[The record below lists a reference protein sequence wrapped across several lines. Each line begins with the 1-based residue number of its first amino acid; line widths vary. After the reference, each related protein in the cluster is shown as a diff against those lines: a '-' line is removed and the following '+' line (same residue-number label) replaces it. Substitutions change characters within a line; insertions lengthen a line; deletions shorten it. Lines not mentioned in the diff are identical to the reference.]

1 MSNSGGAMKLMM
13 VMMAMTLLTTSHGI
27 GIPINT
33 SVVTVGYSASEC
45 NGLTDTGCRFA
56 HSELD
61 FDSEF
66 MLDSEFNVRLL
77 QTNEPHP
84 SKGALNPAISQ
95 ACNRPDHPER
105 CRGPPNKIS
114 IQEHCT
120 DQLNRAC
127 HRYP

>member
-1 MSNSGGAMKLMM
+1 MSHSGGAMKLMM

-33 SVVTVGYSASEC
+33 SVVTGGYSASRC
-45 NGLTDTGCRFA
+45 NGLTDMGCRFA

-61 FDSEF
+61 FDLEF
-66 MLDSEFNVRLL
+66 MLDSEFNIRLL
-77 QTNEPHP
+77 QTIPG
-84 SKGALNPAISQ
+84 SVVGQSLIAGKSVS
-95 ACNRPDHPER
+95 CNRPGDPQS
-105 CRGPPNKIS
+105 CRGLKNRTP

>member
-1 MSNSGGAMKLMM
+1 
-13 VMMAMTLLTTSHGI
+13 MTLVTTSHGI

-33 SVVTVGYSASEC
+33 SVITGGYAASRC
-45 NGLTDTGCRFA
+45 NGLTDTACRFA

-61 FDSEF
+61 FDLEF
-66 MLDSEFNVRLL
+66 MLDSEFGIRIL
-77 QTNEPHP
+77 QIKEPNP
-84 SKGALNPAISQ
+84 SKGALNPTISL
-95 ACNRPDHPER
+95 ACNRPDHPES
-105 CRGPPNKIS
+105 CKGFPNKTP